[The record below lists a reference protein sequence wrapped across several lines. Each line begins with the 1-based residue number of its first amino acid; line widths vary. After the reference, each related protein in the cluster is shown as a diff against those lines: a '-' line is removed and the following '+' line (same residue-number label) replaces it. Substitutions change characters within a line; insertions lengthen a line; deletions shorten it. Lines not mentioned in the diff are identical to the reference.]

1 MSFNT
6 SLSGLNAASKDLAVI
21 SNNVAN
27 ANSTGFK
34 KSRAEFGDIYAVSA
48 YGNSKTATGQGVLT
62 EAVSQQFTQG
72 NIQFTDNSL
81 DLAISGQGF
90 FAFQPALDSSETIY
104 SRAGALGVNKDG
116 FIVNSAGQYLRALPV
131 SSDGTLQ
138 STSLATAKP
147 LQLPVAAGAPKA
159 TQNANMSFNL
169 PASAQTPATPFDT
182 TASSPDPST
191 YNQANSIQVYD
202 SLGNSHTMTSYYV
215 KTSNPNEWNI
225 YYQIDSQTPI
235 QGPQTITFNSAGQLN
250 SAPAPFT
257 VTATAASLG
266 TGAADMSIAVQIA
279 GDSTQYNAPFN
290 MAQQTQDGNTTGQ
303 LTGIS
308 VGTDGLVRASYTNG
322 QSVALG
328 MVALVNFRNPQ
339 GLKQVGDNSWVETID
354 SGSPLVGQAGTGTFG
369 KIQGGALE
377 SSNVDLTQELVNM
390 ITAQRNYQANAKAIQ
405 TDKTLSDTIIGIR

>member
-6 SLSGLNAASKDLAVI
+6 SISGLNAANKDLSVI

-34 KSRAEFGDIYAVSA
+34 SSRAQFGDIYAVSA

-62 EAVSQQFTQG
+62 QVVSQQFTQG
-72 NIQFTDNSL
+72 NIQFTNNAL
-81 DLAISGQGF
+81 DLAVSGQGF
-90 FAFQPALDSSETIY
+90 FAFQPALDNSQTIY

-116 FIVNSAGQYLRALPV
+116 FIVNTSGQYLRALPV

-138 STSLATAKP
+138 STSLATARP
-147 LQLPVAAGAPKA
+147 LKLPIAAGAPKA
-159 TQNANMSFNL
+159 TQNVSLSFNL
-169 PASAQTPATPFDT
+169 PANVNPPAVAFDP
-182 TASSPDPST
+182 TAASPDPAS
-191 YNQANSIQVYD
+191 YNNANSIQVYD

-215 KTSNPNEWNI
+215 KSAPNQWNV
-225 YYQIDSQTPI
+225 YYQLDQLTPI
-235 QGPQTITFNSAGQLN
+235 QGPQAITYNSSGQL
-250 SAPAPFT
+250 SATPTPYP
-257 VTATAASLG
+257 VSWSAAALAN
-266 TGAADMSIAVQIA
+266 GASTLSFNVGIT

-328 MVALVNFRNPQ
+328 MVALVDFRNPQ
-339 GLKQVGDNSWVETID
+339 GLKQVGDNSWAETID
-354 SGSPLVGQAGTGTFG
+354 SGGPLVGQAGTGTFG

-377 SSNVDLTQELVNM
+377 ASNVDLTQELVNM

-405 TDKTLSDTIIGIR
+405 TDKTLSDTIINIR